1 MYIYLAS
8 CRIQW
13 TDAMVKLLLTEIN
26 NHVEFVTSPLNKQI
40 WRDIAASIN
49 IHGYNLSAEHCNI
62 KWNGMKKKYKTLKDA
77 KNKTGAARQRWEYYD
92 IINDMLVKKPD
103 IVPLSLASSSRG
115 FQLNQTALSTS
126 ESTNIE
132 TNFNDCTKENEEN
145 LHSIQSTNFAQNRIV
160 RKRKSKTPVWIEQLI
175 EQRQQHHER
184 NYAQRERF
192 ISLLEKYL
200 NK

>member
-8 CRIQW
+8 YRIQW

-26 NHVEFVTSPLNKQI
+26 KHLEVVTSPINKQV
-40 WRDIAASIN
+40 WKNIAASIN
-49 IHGYNLSAEHCNI
+49 IHGYNLSAENCNI

-103 IVPLSLASSSRG
+103 IVPLSTASSSRG

-126 ESTNIE
+126 ESINIE
-132 TNFNDCTKENEEN
+132 TNFNNCTEENEEN
-145 LHSIQSTNFAQNRIV
+145 LHSIR
-160 RKRKSKTPVWIEQLI
+160 
-175 EQRQQHHER
+175 
-184 NYAQRERF
+184 
-192 ISLLEKYL
+192 SLLCTKSNSKKKKIQNTSL
-200 NK
+200 G